1 MAFFLLVTMAAQ
13 VRRDVTEHLQQMQLL
28 LPEAPDQE
36 KQPGNEISYPQGD
49 KWQFVFTGTFCCC

>member
-36 KQPGNEISYPQGD
+36 KQPGNVCMNLKLKYD
-49 KWQFVFTGTFCCC
+49 NL

>member
-36 KQPGNEISYPQGD
+36 KQPGNGS
-49 KWQFVFTGTFCCC
+49 VA